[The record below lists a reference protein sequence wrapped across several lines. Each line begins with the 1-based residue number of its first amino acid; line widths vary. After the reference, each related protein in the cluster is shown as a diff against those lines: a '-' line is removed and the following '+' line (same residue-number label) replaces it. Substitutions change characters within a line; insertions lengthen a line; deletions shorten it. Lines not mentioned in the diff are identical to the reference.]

1 MEELI
6 QDEVALFKALI
17 KKSEGEP
24 FDFINQFNLPIL
36 NALWKVTVGERFE
49 YDDPKLVSIITRLR
63 EFFKR
68 RGGPETVLMF
78 CFPFIFKLFPRFL
91 DKEKSIEISHDI
103 MNLMFKSI
111 KEHQETLDP
120 NEPRDFTDKVLI
132 EIKNTIDKS
141 SSFYGD
147 AGLENLTNTL
157 FDLFMAGSET
167 TSTTLTWASLYMIRY
182 PKVQAKVQE
191 ELDKVVGTDRLP
203 TLKDRA
209 NLPYTEV
216 RYGNIVEN

>member
-6 QDEVALFKALI
+6 QEEVALFKALI

-49 YDDPKLVSIITRLR
+49 YDDPKLVSIITRLT
-63 EFFKR
+63 EFSKR
-68 RGGPETVLMF
+68 LGRPENLLVI
-78 CFPFIFKLFPRFL
+78 CFPFIFKLFPSFL
-91 DKEKSIEISHDI
+91 DRDKSVEISNDI

-111 KEHQETLDP
+111 KDHQETLDP
-120 NEPRDFTDKVLI
+120 NEPRDFTDKFLI
-132 EIKNTIDKS
+132 EIQNTNDKT
-141 SSFYGD
+141 SSFYGE
-147 AGLENLTNTL
+147 AGLENLANTL
-157 FDLFMAGSET
+157 YDLFLAGSES

-182 PKVQAKVQE
+182 PVVQAKVHE

-203 TLKDRA
+203 SLKDRA
-209 NLPYTEV
+209 ILPYTEV
-216 RYGNIVEN
+216 RY